1 MKKLAAVRQI
11 KWLLSLFFMLLF
23 LGLGYAQFNTYTG
36 QPLIRLSDKDQQKLQ
51 QYERLRNVR
60 HYEFKLQP
68 RQSPYC
74 AGRIYCV
81 EQSTAIP

>member
-1 MKKLAAVRQI
+1 MKKLGVFRQ
-11 KWLLSLFFMLLF
+11 KKCLVGLALVLLF
-23 LGLGYAQFNTYTG
+23 LSLGYDQFNSYTG
-36 QPLIRLSDKDQQKLQ
+36 QPLVRLGDKECDQLR
-51 QYERLRNVR
+51 QYQRMRSIK

-81 EQSTAIP
+81 EQSAAAP